1 MKIIKKL
8 LVCVVVF
15 LMFSCYGMSLS
26 LDEQKYI
33 EKSDISP
40 LLNGGHLEIINGVK
54 ILYINGSN
62 YEMGYQHGFLL
73 KNETQE
79 VLRAFIQRAKDK
91 FTYEALVNLW
101 NITQPYIPSCYIEEM
116 QGIADGANVSFDEL
130 GISYMT
136 VVKIDVKCFTYA
148 AWADAT
154 EDGNLYH
161 VRSLD
166 FPVFIKDPITGRF
179 IQENSVL
186 IVREPDNGL
195 KSLCPSIAGWINFY
209 QGINEEQVSIG
220 VQVCWSNDQTL
231 KGIPTKFKVQKILDS
246 AEDAEDA
253 IEILTSNKT
262 LGWNYILSDSKK
274 NIGYAIET
282 SANHSYIGT
291 WNNSVEGKYPFWNIK
306 NVVRRGNF
314 FIEPTL
320 VSTQRTHYNPGGIIG
335 FLKLLKGYN
344 IFVLWRKYRA
354 MSMEIEKEWGEIDF
368 NSSIS
373 IIRKVYSGITDMFL
387 FIFVHFY
394 EGSLLCDFHQWS
406 ACPETGNFV
415 ISFADADSYA
425 YENQLHYFNLNEL
438 FKTNYK

>member
-101 NITQPYIPSCYIEEM
+101 NITQPYIPFCYIEEM
-116 QGIADGANVSFDEL
+116 QGIADGADISFEEL

-148 AWADAT
+148 AWANAT
-154 EDGNLYH
+154 EDSKLYH
-161 VRSLD
+161 IRSLD
-166 FPVFIKDPITGRF
+166 FSVLIKDPVSGKY

-195 KSLCPSIAGWINFY
+195 KSLCPSIAGWIKFY